1 MKTILKRIIQKLKD
15 PLNIVIFII
24 VFIVFYT
31 PVWLGLLMYLLT
43 DNPFHLSYMGGWIT
57 FWSLPFTPA
66 LAIIFIL
73 TFSFRKLINHIIN
86 KNSKKQQNK

>member
-1 MKTILKRIIQKLKD
+1 MKTKIKKLIQKLKD
-15 PLNIVIFII
+15 PLNILIFIV
-24 VFIVFYT
+24 VFTLFYT
-31 PVWLGLLMYLLT
+31 PVWLGLLMFLLT
-43 DNPFHLSYMGGWIT
+43 DNPVHLSYMGGWIT

-73 TFSFRKLINHIIN
+73 TFYFRKLIDYIIN